1 MRILLAT
8 LACLAL
14 LSCVIYPGTTPPPRF
29 VVIET
34 QTELRQARDV
44 ERELTDP
51 QEARF
56 TEIASIHEIRSRST
70 AGLSVVELEF
80 DGHVTPADLAA
91 ARTIARYTF
100 RERAAFADSLAI
112 YVSPTP
118 VVPR

>member
-1 MRILLAT
+1 MRILLAA

-14 LSCVIYPGTTPPPRF
+14 ASCALRPVAGPPARY

-44 ERELTDP
+44 ERELTAP
-51 QEARF
+51 QESRF
-56 TEIASIHEIRSRST
+56 AGIDAIHQIRTRSV
-70 AGLSVVELEF
+70 AGLSVVELAF
-80 DGHVTPADLAA
+80 DGRVTPADLAA

-100 RERAAFADSLAI
+100 RERAAYADSLAI